1 MNCSSEVLTTDNA
14 RHDGLQSS
22 SVGDEQCRKSY
33 SSDSRTGGRGIT
45 VRFENGEPYI
55 LSIAQSGVRVRKTRD
70 GFFGPTLYEEKV
82 VYNSART
89 ALALAYLYQD
99 YLLPPG
105 FNDPVLRA
113 FANAIMHCG
122 NCSEVS
128 AVLNEAVARAE
139 KRAGRSLE
147 DLTHGDFGLWMA
159 NLDMPA

>member
-1 MNCSSEVLTTDNA
+1 MPKIL
-14 RHDGLQSS
+14 
-22 SVGDEQCRKSY
+22 Y
-33 SSDSRTGGRGIT
+33 SADSRTGGRGIT
-45 VRFENGEPYI
+45 VRFENGEPCI
-55 LSIAQSGVRVRKTRD
+55 LSIAQSSVRVRKTRY
-70 GFFGPTLYEEKV
+70 GIFSATLYEEKV

-113 FANAIMHCG
+113 FANAIMHCA

-139 KRAGRSLE
+139 NRAGRALE
-147 DLTHGDFGLWMA
+147 DLTQGDFGLWMA